1 MAVQLPQIK
10 RFDPVEQPSVGRIEA
25 PIPDGSKGF
34 QQGVQ
39 GVQNVLEVMDKAERD
54 AADTEGLKAGSEYD
68 KALNIK
74 LYGDKNTRGAI
85 HYKGN
90 PDDVHGSLDK
100 DADDLEASIMK
111 RYEGA
116 SARTRKAV
124 ERALISK
131 KNQFSDKKITAYGYQ
146 RATYE
151 NQVEE
156 DSLDLDMNNA
166 GQSIA
171 NFDGKN
177 DSTLRPF
184 EANIESIRQTILRG
198 GLKNG
203 TTLQSDDG
211 KFEVLDGDQRLKVN
225 MTEISAR
232 RFAEKRSKA
241 TYNAVNTL
249 LMSKQPELAKKLIE
263 KYPDYLDSAL
273 EAKVNKQITEVEV
286 DVNSS
291 KAVARLENLDYKEQQ
306 AALEKMSEKTQEDR
320 EVKSRVTDRLYS
332 LQTQRKLG
340 EERNSDAV
348 AEQLM
353 THIEDEMSKGKYVT
367 YADFQQSEE
376 YIAKM
381 GEVTKKRDRDTIRDM
396 FEKRKKSEPDALA
409 EAYDKVADGGYYGMT
424 GAEFRALESR
434 LSEEHGKWARAQW
447 QKANTETE
455 AQENAKA
462 ARIQNIINEAYKAG
476 GLIEYNKGSETP
488 ESMTKRAQF
497 GINIRKQLDS
507 FPKNFSQSEAVKFV
521 EDRTRQEVFDAQE
534 AKRNPVMRFLYPGVR
549 PKPNEEGF
557 VPDRVKGQS
566 KGETKRAE
574 APQSKPFK
582 DWSNEEKAA
591 LSDAFF
597 AANKRRAKD
606 LKELLDWQSKAK

>member
-34 QQGVQ
+34 EKGVQ
-39 GVQNVLEVMDKAERD
+39 GVQNIIEVMDKVERD

-74 LYGDKNTRGAI
+74 LYGDKTNRGVI
-85 HYKGN
+85 HHKGN
-90 PDDVHGSLDK
+90 PDDVYGNLDK
-100 DADDLEASIMK
+100 DADDMEASIMK

-116 SARTRKAV
+116 SARTRRAV

-151 NQVEE
+151 AQVKE
-156 DSLDLDMNNA
+156 DAVDLDVNNA

-171 NFDGKN
+171 VFDGK
-177 DSTLRPF
+177 DAATLAPF
-184 EANIESIRQTILRG
+184 DTNIENIRQTILRH

-203 TTLQSDDG
+203 TTLQSEEG
-211 KFEVLDGDQRLKVN
+211 KYEVIDEDQRVKVN
-225 MTEISAR
+225 MTDITAR
-232 RFAEKRSKA
+232 EFAEKRSKA
-241 TYNAVNTL
+241 TYNAVNAL
-249 LMSKQPELAKKLIE
+249 LMSKQPELAKKLIK

-273 EAKVNKQITEVEV
+273 EAKVTKQITEVEV
-286 DVNSS
+286 DVKSS

-409 EAYDKVADGGYYGMT
+409 EAYDKVTDGGYYGMT

-455 AQENAKA
+455 AQENSKA
-462 ARIQNIINEAYKAG
+462 TRIQNMIYESYKAG

-507 FPKNFSQSEAVKFV
+507 FPKDMTQAEIVKYV
-521 EDRTRQEVFDAQE
+521 DDRIRQDVFEAQE
-534 AKRNPVMRFLYPGVR
+534 AKRSWFMRTLYPGVK
-549 PKPNEEGF
+549 PKSNVEGF

-566 KGETKRAE
+566 KGETKRVE